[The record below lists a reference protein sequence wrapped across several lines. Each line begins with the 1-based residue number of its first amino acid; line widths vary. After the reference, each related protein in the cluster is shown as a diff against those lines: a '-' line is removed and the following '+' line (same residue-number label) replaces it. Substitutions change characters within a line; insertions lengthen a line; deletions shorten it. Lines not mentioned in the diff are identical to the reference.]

1 MQEFSDLQIQSE
13 RYGETYTNARGRR
26 TGADCTVKALAAC
39 FDLSYGKAQR
49 TMAKAGREFRRGGN
63 VMHISRGIEIITGE
77 DYESIKGEFV
87 DSMEG
92 RALPTLNQFCKA
104 NPKGSFYVIVSGHAI
119 CIRDGRLIDW
129 TADTA
134 GKRKVKYV
142 YKVKG

>member
-13 RYGETYTNARGRR
+13 RYGETYNRNGRK

-49 TMAKAGREFRRGGN
+49 TMTKAGRVFRKGAN
-63 VMHISRGIEIITGE
+63 VIEISRGIEIVTGE

-87 DSMEG
+87 ESMRG
-92 RALPTLNQFCKA
+92 KKLPTLNQFCKE
-104 NPKGSFYVIVSGHAI
+104 NPKGAFYAIVSGHAL

-129 TADTA
+129 TADSA
-134 GKRKVKYV
+134 GRRKVKYV
-142 YKVKG
+142 YKVKS